1 MTSLGSWTSEAR
13 RSLKRID
20 AQDLQDQ
27 LDAVRDY
34 LRDLTGYFGKIADRQ
49 RGRAREL
56 VADTASDA
64 EETMRANF
72 AALLIVALG
81 VGALV
86 GYMIAGGKE

>member
-49 RGRAREL
+49 WGRAREL

-72 AALLIVALG
+72 AAH
-81 VGALV
+81 
-86 GYMIAGGKE
+86 

>member
-13 RSLKRID
+13 RPLKRID

-34 LRDLTGYFGKIADRQ
+34 LRDLTGYFGKIAA

-72 AALLIVALG
+72 PALLIVALG

>member
-49 RGRAREL
+49 WGRAREL

-72 AALLIVALG
+72 PALLIVALG

-86 GYMIAGGKE
+86 GYMIARGKE

>member
-1 MTSLGSWTSEAR
+1 MGSCAR
-13 RSLKRID
+13 
-20 AQDLQDQ
+20 
-27 LDAVRDY
+27 
-34 LRDLTGYFGKIADRQ
+34 T
-49 RGRAREL
+49 

-86 GYMIAGGKE
+86 GYMIARGKE